1 MLPSRD
7 LGRWSCRERL
17 HSSILRIVQL
27 EDDVLSFFMYSHSVN
42 LVSVEKAPTRRN
54 ARIPCC
60 NTSHCLVV
68 DLARTKACL
77 GLMILCELDA
87 CLPVFEIKYLSRS
100 VKDQAVL
107 LSPNYLVSLEM

>member
-42 LVSVEKAPTRRN
+42 LVSVEKAPTRRS